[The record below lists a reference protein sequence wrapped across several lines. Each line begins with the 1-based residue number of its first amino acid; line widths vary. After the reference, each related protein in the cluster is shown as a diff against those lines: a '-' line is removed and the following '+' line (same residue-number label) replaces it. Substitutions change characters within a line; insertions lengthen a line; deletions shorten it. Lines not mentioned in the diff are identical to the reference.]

1 MKRRHFLQ
9 TSSLAALST
18 QASAKADTPK
28 GKAEHCI
35 LIWLGGGMSQVDTF
49 DPKKQGSSKIPFVA
63 GSDYP
68 SIETAVRGVKISEHL

>member
-49 DPKKQGSSKIPFVA
+49 DPLDSKWKCASRFEKQARS
-63 GSDYP
+63 
-68 SIETAVRGVKISEHL
+68 